1 MDTNS
6 SAHARRFTVTG
17 LHCAACAARAE
28 RTLKQLDGVTDAA
41 VNFATAEATV
51 AFDEAV
57 VSPEQLRDAL
67 RKAGYDLVVE
77 DAAAGEERRRDRYQS
92 LCRRVVVSAVC
103 TLVAIALSFGPFAE
117 TNAGRAGLW
126 VLATVVVFGAGAE
139 FFTGAW
145 RQALHRTANMDT
157 LVALSTGIAYLFSLF
172 NAVYPTFWTSR
183 GMEAHVYYD
192 SVCGVITFILIGRLL
207 EERAKRSTASALR
220 DLAGLRPART
230 LVVLPDGTTAE
241 RSIAAVQPGDVLVVR
256 PGERVAVDG
265 VVTEG
270 ESYVDESM
278 MSGEPIP
285 VHKAAGANVYAGTTN
300 QKGSFRFRAEKV
312 GDATMLAHIIELV
325 RDAQNSKA
333 PVQRLVD
340 RVAAV
345 FVPVVIGLAV
355 LTFLL
360 WTFLDSSD
368 GLTRGLQAA
377 VTVLVIA
384 CPCALGLATPTA
396 LMVGMGRAAQRG
408 ILVRDAESLETAC
421 RVDTV
426 VLDKTGTL
434 TEGRPAVT
442 AMKWITGEADKAP
455 VLRALEERSAHPLA
469 GAVVRWLDGRGVIQ
483 SAEGLT
489 AFEDQAGLG
498 VAARCEGHVYRAGNV
513 RFMRENGVSEA
524 VLTDVASQAEGA
536 GTLVCFAEDDRLLA
550 IAHVADRLK
559 ASSPRAVA
567 ELRREGIEVHLLTG
581 DNEQAAQAAAQAA
594 GIAHCRGGVLPD
606 GKAAYV
612 DELRRQGRRV
622 AMVGD
627 GVNDSAALA
636 HADLS
641 IAMGQGSDV
650 AMDVAQMTIVRSDLA
665 LIAEAIALSRRTVR
679 VVRENLFWAFIYN
692 VLAIPIAAGALYP
705 VWGYQIDPMVAGAAM
720 ALSSVSVVTN
730 SLRLKR

>member
-1 MDTNS
+1 MNPTS
-6 SAHARRFTVTG
+6 TAHARRFTVTG

-28 RTLKQLDGVTDAA
+28 RALKQLDGVTDAA

-51 AFDEAV
+51 AYDASAV
-57 VSPEQLRDAL
+57 TPEQMRDVL

-77 DAAAGEERRRDRYQS
+77 DAAAGEERRRDRYLS
-92 LCRRVVVSAVC
+92 LYRRVVVAAFC
-103 TLVAIALSFGPFAE
+103 TLLAIALSFSPFAGLS
-117 TNAGRAGLW
+117 AGRAVLW
-126 VLATVVVFGAGAE
+126 ILATVVVFGAGSE
-139 FFTGAW
+139 FFVGAW
-145 RQALHRTANMDT
+145 RQARRRSANMDT

-172 NAVYPTFWTSR
+172 NAIYPDFWTSR

-220 DLAGLRPART
+220 ELAGLRPART

-241 RSIAAVQPGDVLVVR
+241 RSISAVVPGDILVAR

-278 MSGEPIP
+278 MSGEPVP
-285 VHKAAGANVYAGTTN
+285 VHKGPGAKVYAGTTN

-345 FVPVVIGLAV
+345 FVPIVIGLSV

-360 WTFLDSSD
+360 WVLLDPSG
-368 GLTRGLQAA
+368 GLTHGFQAA

-421 RVDTV
+421 KVDTV

-434 TEGRPAVT
+434 TEGRPDVV
-442 AMKWITGEADKAP
+442 AMDWLEEPGDRAA

-469 GAVVRWLDGRGVIQ
+469 GALVRWLDGRGVVQ
-483 SAEGLT
+483 GVGGLSG
-489 AFEDQAGLG
+489 FEDRAGVG
-498 VAARCEGHVYRAGNV
+498 VSAQWEGHLYRVGNV
-513 RFMRENGVSEA
+513 RFMREAGVAESTLNDAAGEA
-524 VLTDVASQAEGA
+524 AGT

-550 IAHVADRLK
+550 VAHVADRLK
-559 ASSPRAVA
+559 PTSARAVA
-567 ELRREGIEVHLLTG
+567 ELTRAGIEVHLLTG
-581 DNEQAAQAAAQAA
+581 DSERAAAAA
-594 GIAHCRGGVLPD
+594 AAAVGIGHYRGGVLPD

-627 GVNDSAALA
+627 GVNDSAAMA
-636 HADLS
+636 RADLS

-650 AMDVAQMTIVRSDLA
+650 AMDVAQMTIVRSDLSLIREA
-665 LIAEAIALSRRTVR
+665 LALSRRTVR

-692 VLAIPIAAGALYP
+692 VLAIPIAAGVLYP
-705 VWGYQIDPMVAGAAM
+705 LWGYLIDPMMAGAAM

-730 SLRLKR
+730 SLRLKH